1 MSFCNHH
8 HQVVTH
14 THTHTVYLNATPIS
28 SSTVPTSF
36 SVTETPTTTQIEPYN
51 NTEQI
56 GPFKKSGSV
65 LNKLNVSVL
74 TLLLSSFIWQ
84 SASFG
89 FI

>member
-14 THTHTVYLNATPIS
+14 THTYTHTVYLNATPIS

-36 SVTETPTTTQIEPYN
+36 SVTGTPTTTQIEPYN

-56 GPFKKSGSV
+56 GPFKKSGSI
-65 LNKLNVSVL
+65 LNKVNILVL
-74 TLLLSSFIWQ
+74 FLLLSSFIW
-84 SASFG
+84 
-89 FI
+89 